1 MSKIKIICT
10 LGPKSVNRNLLKF
23 FNNKVNLLRLNLS
36 HLTIN
41 KLIQNIKFIKK
52 NSTIPICIDTEGA
65 QIRTKVKKEKHY
77 KSGQNLKIL
86 NTGGNFCLYPEN
98 VYSQLKINDILS
110 IGFNDLSLKVINIKK
125 KILCK
130 VIKTGKLENNKG
142 VHLQNR
148 KIKLNYLTK
157 KDFKAIEISKKFNI
171 DFFALSFTNSVNDI
185 IKFNKLLKNKNKIFK
200 IETLSS
206 VKNFQSI
213 LKKGKIF
220 LIDRGDLSKAVDIEN
235 IPLVQRKL
243 FKLKKKYKNKKMYV
257 ATNLLESMLENS
269 YPTRGEANDIYNSLE
284 MGADGLV
291 LAAET
296 AIGKHPRDT
305 VRFLQKIIKAYKKS
319 NLKI

>member
-1 MSKIKIICT
+1 MDKII
-10 LGPKSVNRNLLKF
+10 
-23 FNNKVNLLRLNLS
+23 
-36 HLTIN
+36 
-41 KLIQNIKFIKK
+41 
-52 NSTIPICIDTEGA
+52 
-65 QIRTKVKKEKHY
+65 KE
-77 KSGQNLKIL
+77 S
-86 NTGGNFCLYPEN
+86 
-98 VYSQLKINDILS
+98 D
-110 IGFNDLSLKVINIKK
+110 
-125 KILCK
+125 
-130 VIKTGKLENNKG
+130 
-142 VHLQNR
+142 
-148 KIKLNYLTK
+148 
-157 KDFKAIEISKKFNI
+157 EI
-171 DFFALSFTNSVNDI
+171 
-185 IKFNKLLKNKNKIFK
+185 
-200 IETLSS
+200 
-206 VKNFQSI
+206 
-213 LKKGKIF
+213 